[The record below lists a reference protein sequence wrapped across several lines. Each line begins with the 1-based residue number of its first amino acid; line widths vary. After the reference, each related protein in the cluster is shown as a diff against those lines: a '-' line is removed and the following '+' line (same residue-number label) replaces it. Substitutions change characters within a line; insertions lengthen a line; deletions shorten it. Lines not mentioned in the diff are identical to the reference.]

1 MPVEIDVLKPVFYRN
16 RGAYLVGRIRYLTRV
31 SPLIIP
37 LRATDSGVVC
47 DAVLLTENLTSRI
60 FGFTRSY
67 FHVNTKEPGAIVAF
81 IKTLI
86 PLKP

>member
-47 DAVLLTENLTSRI
+47 DAVLLTENLTSRRLPGHI
-60 FGFTRSY
+60 N
-67 FHVNTKEPGAIVAF
+67 VNTKEPEQ
-81 IKTLI
+81 
-86 PLKP
+86 